1 MNLSSYIQR
10 TRALGRI
17 DVSTSEIDAISER
30 LDSGVPSLETILP
43 FQNEKLTPYVL
54 LVIWRAYQMH
64 QVQQSYLK
72 EVIARRHRDGL
83 APIPS
88 TLLQHSLTR
97 HEVSVIERADAM
109 APSGTVPE
117 HRRRDAIK
125 AAVSLW
131 YACLSVMRNR
141 AALTVRLLTN
151 TSRLA
156 GRFEQYAG
164 TRTLSE
170 ISNEDWLPIRR
181 GERLGILELNFECPD
196 EELRAQVESRAAN
209 LSAIAGGRDSEA
221 LLDILV
227 MVDLEQWSLSL
238 KDQTAETISIRNA
251 THQYM
256 NLLAAQ
262 APDLPIVA
270 AVSVPPSG
278 PLGVAIVLRDGR
290 LVGQG
295 EIGLEEGLRAALES
309 IVGRHPVE
317 ALVIPSEA
325 MRKGVTD
332 TLRDAF
338 TNIEKLT
345 VTTRGL
351 KEARARITDDV
362 ERPVK
367 DALALARRVL
377 LPFEEWQAIN
387 PLALGLADHQHELDE
402 IRLSEAYTDVLVLAR
417 RGLGLKD
424 MMPKSKAAPSSS
436 RAVAKP
442 LVKSLEDIKPGM
454 ELSGTVSRLASFG
467 AFINLG
473 LSSEGLVHVSEISEH
488 FIDDPKQ
495 ALKVGQ
501 TVKAQVLGIDL
512 GRQRISLTLRKN
524 RKIDQASAPAPKP
537 RTSEAL
543 SELIGNHPSRNT
555 RHEEGAASNRGT
567 SSVSRAQAL
576 ADLESLFRKK

>member
-1 MNLSSYIQR
+1 
-10 TRALGRI
+10 
-17 DVSTSEIDAISER
+17 
-30 LDSGVPSLETILP
+30 
-43 FQNEKLTPYVL
+43 
-54 LVIWRAYQMH
+54 
-64 QVQQSYLK
+64 
-72 EVIARRHRDGL
+72 
-83 APIPS
+83 
-88 TLLQHSLTR
+88 
-97 HEVSVIERADAM
+97 
-109 APSGTVPE
+109 
-117 HRRRDAIK
+117 
-125 AAVSLW
+125 
-131 YACLSVMRNR
+131 
-141 AALTVRLLTN
+141 
-151 TSRLA
+151 
-156 GRFEQYAG
+156 
-164 TRTLSE
+164 
-170 ISNEDWLPIRR
+170 
-181 GERLGILELNFECPD
+181 
-196 EELRAQVESRAAN
+196 
-209 LSAIAGGRDSEA
+209 
-221 LLDILV
+221 
-227 MVDLEQWSLSL
+227 MVDLGQWSLSL

-256 NLLAAQ
+256 NLLAEN
-262 APDLPIVA
+262 APDVPILA
-270 AVSVPPSG
+270 SVSVPPRG

-295 EIGLEEGLRAALES
+295 KIGLEEGLRAALEN

-325 MRKGVTD
+325 LRKGVTD

-338 TNIEKLT
+338 TNIEKFT
-345 VTTRGL
+345 VTTRAL
-351 KEARARITDDV
+351 KEARVRIT
-362 ERPVK
+362 EELEAPVK

-402 IRLSEAYTDVLVLAR
+402 ERLSAAYADVLVLAR
-417 RGLGLKD
+417 RGLGLQD
-424 MMPKSKAAPSSS
+424 MMPKNKTAPSAS

-442 LVKSLEDIKPGM
+442 LVKSLQDIKPGM

-501 TVKAQVLGIDL
+501 SVKAQVLGVDL

-524 RKIDQASAPAPKP
+524 RKIDQAAAPPPKP

-555 RHEEGAASNRGT
+555 RHEETGSSSRGT
-567 SSVSRAQAL
+567 PSVSRAQAL
-576 ADLESLFRKK
+576 ADLEALFRKK